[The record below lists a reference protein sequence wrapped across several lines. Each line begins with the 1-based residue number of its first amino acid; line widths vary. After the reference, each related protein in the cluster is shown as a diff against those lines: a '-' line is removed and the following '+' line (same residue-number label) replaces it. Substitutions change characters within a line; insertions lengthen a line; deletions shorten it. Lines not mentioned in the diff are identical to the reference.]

1 MSLYTELDFTV
12 NASTVTSSLLETRSG
27 VTDRNEAQM
36 RRKNPTV
43 VTVFLGQDIRQ
54 REPGAVQTLHGS
66 QLYTLG
72 GLMVATLSAVLL
84 FALVYYQCS
93 RRSRRYD
100 LLHDGVGEPEQHR
113 CIHNAREH
121 YEHVYKPSVFLDD
134 EYENTFSGVSVPLL
148 HEVSRV

>member
-1 MSLYTELDFTV
+1 
-12 NASTVTSSLLETRSG
+12 
-27 VTDRNEAQM
+27 
-36 RRKNPTV
+36 
-43 VTVFLGQDIRQ
+43 
-54 REPGAVQTLHGS
+54 
-66 QLYTLG
+66 
-72 GLMVATLSAVLL
+72 MVASLSAVLL
-84 FALVYYQCS
+84 IALVYYQCN

-100 LLHDGVGEPEQHR
+100 LLHDGVGGGERDTNR